1 MGVIYLVRHGQAN
14 ALAYGVSDATD
25 DLRNGPGGLTATGDT
40 QAALSGSFLAGQV
53 ERFTAAVSGDLVRQ
67 SQTLNGVLG
76 RFESRPD
83 ANVDAGWNEYSL
95 PALVG
100 HASPEMY
107 HDNRA
112 YQQQLDKGLAG
123 WIAAGDHEPDP
134 GPDGG
139 PAESYPQ
146 FKARVHDAAARAA
159 EVAGSGQTVLVVS
172 SAGTITQWIAQLW
185 GIPDENWPAMART
198 MVNASITKLIVGRQG
213 RLRRVV
219 QRTRTPLRPRGR
231 GLDRALRPTA
241 AQQ

>member
-40 QAALSGSFLAGQV
+40 QAAVSGAFLSGQIDG
-53 ERFTAAVSGDLVRQ
+53 FTAAVSGDLPRQ
-67 SQTLNGVLG
+67 SQTLDGVLG
-76 RFESRPD
+76 TFDARPD
-83 ANVDAGWNEYSL
+83 AKVDPGWNEYSL

-107 HDNRA
+107 RDGRN
-112 YQQQLDKGLAG
+112 YQQQLDRGLAA
-123 WIAAGDHEPDP
+123 WIAAGEHDAEP

-146 FKARVHDAAARAA
+146 FQARVHDAAARAT
-159 EVAGSGQTVLVVS
+159 EMAGSGQTLLVVS

-185 GIPDENWPAMART
+185 GIPDEQWPKMARS

-213 RLRRVV
+213 VSVV
-219 QRTRTPLRPRGR
+219 SFNEHGHLS
-231 GLDRALRPTA
+231 DREGGISTFR
-241 AQQ
+241 